1 MSVTS
6 RPVGASQE
14 VSRVTKVFVDG
25 AFVPRDEAK
34 VSVFDHGFLYGDG
47 VFEGIRA
54 YDGVI
59 FKLDQHLERLYKSA
73 KTIMLEIPY
82 SVDEMREIVR
92 KACAENNLRDAYIR
106 LVVSRGKGD
115 LGLDPRK
122 CQRATVVVIADTIS
136 LYPPELYEKGMS
148 IGTGSIRRSRAEI
161 LNPQIKSLNYLNN
174 IMAKMEA
181 NQRNLGEVVMLSEEG
196 FVAEC
201 SADNIF
207 MVQRGRL
214 ITPAPHLGILLGIT
228 RETVLELAHEAGYPV
243 LETTFTRHELWNADE
258 VFLTG
263 SAAEIVPVVKVDE
276 RVVGNGKPGP
286 VTQDLWRRFR
296 AYAPT
301 NGVRI

>member
-1 MSVTS
+1 
-6 RPVGASQE
+6 
-14 VSRVTKVFVDG
+14 
-25 AFVPRDEAK
+25 
-34 VSVFDHGFLYGDG
+34 
-47 VFEGIRA
+47 
-54 YDGVI
+54 
-59 FKLDQHLERLYKSA
+59 
-73 KTIMLEIPY
+73 
-82 SVDEMREIVR
+82 
-92 KACAENNLRDAYIR
+92 
-106 LVVSRGKGD
+106 
-115 LGLDPRK
+115 
-122 CQRATVVVIADTIS
+122 
-136 LYPPELYEKGMS
+136 
-148 IGTGSIRRSRAEI
+148 
-161 LNPQIKSLNYLNN
+161 
-174 IMAKMEA
+174 
-181 NQRNLGEVVMLSEEG
+181 MLSEEG